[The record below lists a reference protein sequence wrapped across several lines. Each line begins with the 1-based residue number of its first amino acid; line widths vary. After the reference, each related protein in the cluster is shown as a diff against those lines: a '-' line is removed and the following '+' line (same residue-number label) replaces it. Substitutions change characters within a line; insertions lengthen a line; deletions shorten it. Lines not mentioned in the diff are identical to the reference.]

1 MDRPIY
7 SFEFVQSGKNMIVDA
22 CVPLELGH
30 EIFRLVAAAAKADRA
45 PVASKRTV
53 KIPKDP
59 EFRVRSV
66 ARKAPQRSKAKKPTK
81 AKPRSEGRRV
91 LVEAVD

>member
-22 CVPLELGH
+22 CVPLEIGH

-45 PVASKRTV
+45 PIATKRPTLKLTRPPEMVLRSLDIPGASRATKSA
-53 KIPKDP
+53 PK
-59 EFRVRSV
+59 V
-66 ARKAPQRSKAKKPTK
+66 
-81 AKPRSEGRRV
+81 GRRKPKT
-91 LVEAVD
+91 AA